1 MKSARPT
8 QSPAETPQHPLGQ
21 DPEFEQALDAFA
33 EAAKS
38 TLEEM
43 FKGKLNALE
52 ERITALSERAAN
64 MPALL
69 KRATTAEQRV
79 ESLEREL
86 KTAND
91 AARTRGPQAGTRI
104 NPPATGA
111 TPARPKRPEAKP
123 PARLPSKP
131 TLQDV
136 IAFLG
141 ERGFSL
147 ENHRPSG
154 GHVWVF
160 SNEEQFASV
169 RMELKS
175 AGIRVIYHP
184 RGRPL
189 KPVPQF
195 QIDPEKGLTDSL

>member
-1 MKSARPT
+1 MKSARTT
-8 QSPAETPQHPLGQ
+8 QSPAETPRHPLGQ

-43 FKGKLNALE
+43 FKGKLKALE

-86 KTAND
+86 KAAND

-104 NPPATGA
+104 DPPATGA

-123 PARLPSKP
+123 RIKLPRSP
-131 TLQDV
+131 TLSDV
-136 IAFLG
+136 IDFL
-141 ERGFSL
+141 RAQGFPPQ
-147 ENHRPSG
+147 NNRPVG
-154 GHVWVF
+154 GGVWVF
-160 SNEEQFASV
+160 ADKDQFAEV
-169 RMELKS
+169 LVELKS
-175 AGIRVIYHP
+175 AGIGATYFP
-184 RGRPL
+184 RGRRL
-189 KPVPQF
+189 KPGPQF
-195 QIDPEKGLTDSL
+195 EIDPTKVLND